1 MKRTLL
7 NFNNIFTEED
17 GTFRKC
23 PVDIF
28 SERAS
33 WREGMAGRFLIK

>member
-1 MKRTLL
+1 MKRTLIYYK
-7 NFNNIFTEED
+7 NTFAKED
-17 GTFRKC
+17 GRCRKC

-33 WREGMAGRFLIK
+33 WREGMLGRFCN